1 MVCLC
6 ERHRTSSIVTVDLIN
21 SSCFPQDVQSLPKFP
36 KTQGSS
42 KISEPKCAITIHC
55 LCSLVA
61 VPVLASRPHSP
72 MRRQEV
78 LTFRTDSAK
87 SLTQRTQRQRKQNT
101 RVIMDGR
108 IQRWIVSHIILY
120 SDGYSDGYGDWYDI
134 VIGYSDDGWIYT
146 I

>member
-1 MVCLC
+1 
-6 ERHRTSSIVTVDLIN
+6 
-21 SSCFPQDVQSLPKFP
+21 
-36 KTQGSS
+36 
-42 KISEPKCAITIHC
+42 
-55 LCSLVA
+55 
-61 VPVLASRPHSP
+61 